1 MADQNPT
8 GSILVVSTDP
18 DVEEEVRF
26 GLPEG
31 LEIVSVNDAAAALE
45 SLATFTPLAVMVDLR
60 TGRSGGYSLAMD
72 MSQIVRLAQIPV
84 IVVVERDQ
92 DRWLAKQAGATLVLR
107 KPLDS
112 NELWLAVSSV
122 LAA

>member
-8 GSILVVSTDP
+8 GTILVVSTDP
-18 DVEEEVRF
+18 DVEQEVRF

-31 LEIVSVNDAAAALE
+31 LGIVSVNDSPAALE
-45 SLATFTPLAVMVDLR
+45 SLATFTPVAVIVDLR
-60 TGRSGGYSLAMD
+60 TGSSGGYSLTKD
-72 MSQIVRLAQIPV
+72 MSQTARLARIPV
-84 IVVVERDQ
+84 IVVIERDQ
-92 DRWLAKQAGATLVLR
+92 DRWLAKQAGAALILR